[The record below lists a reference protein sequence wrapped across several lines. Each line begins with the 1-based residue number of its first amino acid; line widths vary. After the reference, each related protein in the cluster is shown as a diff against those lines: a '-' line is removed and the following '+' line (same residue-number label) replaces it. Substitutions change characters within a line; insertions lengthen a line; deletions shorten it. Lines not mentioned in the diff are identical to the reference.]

1 MDTSRI
7 GPEILEAIV
16 NLLPGKAT
24 PVAYIVRLADR
35 SLYIGTSNHTPWRLA
50 QIVMASRGE
59 KNTASAVIARAGGV
73 TRLEALS
80 VCRTEAGAN
89 ELAVRWTEQAR
100 KRGEKIATDGLS
112 EQNAEAEA
120 RELFLRDSPLQDR
133 ADF

>member
-1 MDTSRI
+1 
-7 GPEILEAIV
+7 
-16 NLLPGKAT
+16 
-24 PVAYIVRLADR
+24 
-35 SLYIGTSNHTPWRLA
+35 
-50 QIVMASRGE
+50 
-59 KNTASAVIARAGGV
+59 V